1 MNEPTQSS
9 RTPQAGF
16 DRLYSAIT
24 TTSKYITFVAIVT
37 MMSVM
42 VIEVFMR
49 YLVQQPLGWNISL
62 IENIL
67 MPALVFLGLPYAYA
81 VGAHVAAELV
91 YDRLGPTSKR
101 VLDWLSRI
109 LLVLCAV
116 LLIYAGIQITV
127 ASFMTGELPPPLS
140 SEIRVPAWIWRA
152 FLPLGVLMMVILV
165 IIDAVRPTK
174 HNLRGAA

>member
-9 RTPQAGF
+9 GTPQTGL

-24 TTSKYITFVAIVT
+24 TTSKYITFVAIVA

-101 VLDWLSRI
+101 ILDWLSR
-109 LLVLCAV
+109 LLLIFCAV
-116 LLIYAGIQITV
+116 LLIYAGIEITV
-127 ASFMTGELPPPLS
+127 TSFMAGELPPPLS
-140 SEIRVPAWIWRA
+140 SEIQVPTWIWRT
-152 FLPLGVLMMVILV
+152 FLPFGALMMVILV

>member
-1 MNEPTQSS
+1 MSESTSS
-9 RTPQAGF
+9 AATPKTGF

-24 TTSKYITFVAIVT
+24 ETSKYITFVAIVT
-37 MMSVM
+37 MMAVM

-101 VLDWLSRI
+101 FLDWLSRI
-109 LLVLCAV
+109 LLILCAA
-116 LLIYAGIQITV
+116 LLIYAGIEITV
-127 ASFMTGELPPPLS
+127 ASFMAGEIPPPLS
-140 SEIRVPAWIWRA
+140 SEIRVPTWTWRT
-152 FLPLGVLMMVILV
+152 FLPLGALMMVILV
-165 IIDAVRPTK
+165 IIDAVRPSK